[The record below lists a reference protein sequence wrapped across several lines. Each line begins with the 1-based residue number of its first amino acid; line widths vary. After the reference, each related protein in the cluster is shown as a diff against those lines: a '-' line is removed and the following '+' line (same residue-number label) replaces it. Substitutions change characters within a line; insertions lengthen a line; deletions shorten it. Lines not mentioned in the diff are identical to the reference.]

1 MNALDTAAP
10 PSLEIEHDATIP
22 TWFGIGGKA
31 DRLARPRTPEQLS
44 ECLRLDPNL
53 RILGDGANLLVD
65 DDGVSELVV
74 ILGGP
79 LFTGWTFDGTM
90 LRAGAGVNLP
100 KLINETV
107 RKGLAGLE
115 SLGGIPASVGGA
127 VIMNAGGA
135 FGQIADAV
143 ARVHT
148 LDRSGR
154 RVTLDRSQIAFG
166 YRRSGLENLIITEVE
181 FRLTQADPVALRE
194 RHLEVMAYKKKT
206 QPMADKSAGCV
217 FKNPTLTEDLTLEN
231 IEPAP
236 SQGKPFEVHRAG
248 SRVSAGMLIDRAGL
262 KGLRVGGASVSPR
275 HGNFIVTDAGAK
287 ARDVIDLMDRV
298 ALGVFARFG
307 VTLQPEVVIWRR
319 TR

>member
-1 MNALDTAAP
+1 MNALDATQT
-10 PSLEIEHDATIP
+10 SLEIEYDAPIP
-22 TWFGIGGKA
+22 TWFSIGGKA
-31 DRLARPRTPEQLS
+31 DRLVRPRSLDQLA
-44 ECLRLDPNL
+44 ECLRLDQNL

-74 ILGGP
+74 VLDNP
-79 LFTGWTFDGTM
+79 AFCGWTFDDAT
-90 LRAGAGVNLP
+90 LRAGAGANLP

-107 RKGLAGLE
+107 RRGLAGIE

-135 FGQIADAV
+135 FGQIADSV
-143 ARVHT
+143 ARIHA
-148 LDRSGR
+148 LDRHGR
-154 RVTLDRSQIAFG
+154 NVTIDRRQIAFD
-166 YRRSGLENLIITEVE
+166 YRRSGLGHLIITEVE
-181 FRLTQADPVALRE
+181 FNLSPADPAALRA
-194 RHLEVMAYKKKT
+194 RHLEVMAYKSKT

-231 IEPAP
+231 SDPGAAGP
-236 SQGKPFEVHRAG
+236 HEVHRAG

-275 HGNFIVTDAGAK
+275 HANFIVTGADAK
-287 ARDVIDLMDRV
+287 ARDVIELMDRV

-307 VTLQPEVVIWRR
+307 VTLHPEVVIWRR
-319 TR
+319 TK

>member
-10 PSLEIEHDATIP
+10 PSLEIEFDAPIP

-31 DRLARPRTPEQLS
+31 DRLARPRTPEQLA

-53 RILGDGANLLVD
+53 KVLGDGANLLVD

-79 LFTGWTFDGTM
+79 LFTGWTIDATS
-90 LRAGAGVNLP
+90 LRAGAGANLP

-135 FGQIADAV
+135 FGQIADSV
-143 ARVHT
+143 ARIHA
-148 LDRSGR
+148 LDRQGR
-154 RVTLDRSQIAFG
+154 SVTLDRPRIAFD
-166 YRRSGLENLIITEVE
+166 YRHSGLGNLIITEVE
-181 FRLTQADPVALRE
+181 FNLSPADPASLRA
-194 RHLEVMAYKKKT
+194 RHIEVMAYKSKT

-231 IEPAP
+231 TDPDAP
-236 SQGKPFEVHRAG
+236 KPHEVHRAG

-275 HGNFIVTDAGAK
+275 HGNFIVTDAGAC
-287 ARDVIDLMDRV
+287 ARDVIELMDRV

-307 VTLQPEVVIWRR
+307 VTLHPEVVIWRR
-319 TR
+319 TK